1 MLGQFCL
8 NHTIEK
14 EGEGDALKENSDAS
28 PRGESVLSMSSPSLS
43 SAVVSVLWPQ
53 WAGKLFNPQS
63 TSNKFCFE
71 SGINNTFPPSVS
83 PQGTFLVTS
92 AALACLRL

>member
-1 MLGQFCL
+1 MHHPRPCLVQFPSPETHAGSVCL

-14 EGEGDALKENSDAS
+14 EGEGDDALKENSDAS
-28 PRGESVLSMSSPSLS
+28 ARGESVLSVSSPSLS
-43 SAVVSVLWPQ
+43 SAVVSLLWLQ

-71 SGINNTFPPSVS
+71 S
-83 PQGTFLVTS
+83 
-92 AALACLRL
+92 